1 MKGLFYMLNSY
12 YDLGLIKVIKESF
25 VDRKLVAKSLMEY
38 FSKLLR
44 NIILQISYQYPF
56 YFYIF
61 PTLGVLLT
69 EGEAQKRG

>member
-12 YDLGLIKVIKESF
+12 YDLGFIKAIKESC
-25 VDRKLVAKSLMEY
+25 VDRKLIAKSLLEY

-61 PTLGVLLT
+61 PTVGVLVT
-69 EGEAQKRG
+69 EVFLWLVW

>member
-12 YDLGLIKVIKESF
+12 YDLGLIKAIKESC
-25 VDRKLVAKSLMEY
+25 VDRKSIAKSLLEY

-61 PTLGVLLT
+61 PTVGVLLT
-69 EGEAQKRG
+69 EVFLWLVW

>member
-12 YDLGLIKVIKESF
+12 YDLDLIKSIKESF
-25 VDRKLVAKSLMEY
+25 VDRKSIAKSLLEY

-44 NIILQISYQYPF
+44 NIILQISYQYLF

-61 PTLGVLLT
+61 PTVGVLLT
-69 EGEAQKRG
+69 EVFFWLIW